1 MITSAY
7 NDNSRG
13 IYNEVYTSNFLVVIR
28 VNAFAIYLSV
38 V

>member
-1 MITSAY
+1 MTTSAY

-13 IYNEVYTSNFLVVIR
+13 IYNEIYTTKFLVVIR